1 MLADTIEKLP
11 TNSIGT
17 GQFVIG
23 ANKVRPRVNTR
34 FRRDEKMGIYM
45 QVYNFQVDALT
56 HKPEGEVEYEVTK
69 NGTNESVFDFTED
82 LTALTGGASQMIIE
96 KLLPLQN
103 FAPGDYTLKMKVM
116 DKKRNQTLTPTATF
130 TVL

>member
-1 MLADTIEKLP
+1 
-11 TNSIGT
+11 
-17 GQFVIG
+17 
-23 ANKVRPRVNTR
+23 
-34 FRRDEKMGIYM
+34 
-45 QVYNFQVDALT
+45 
-56 HKPEGEVEYEVTK
+56 
-69 NGTNESVFDFTED
+69 
-82 LTALTGGASQMIIE
+82 MIIE